1 MVLTIIPTLFLKWGM
16 LSLYWYDMIDKYLP
30 RNWRWHD
37 LFLADESPFRI
48 PESENKGICNLDAIF
63 RFILQ
68 RR

>member
-48 PESENKGICNLDAIF
+48 PESENKG
-63 RFILQ
+63 
-68 RR
+68 